1 MSGSASD
8 AARQQLMRRALSIVL
23 QSTDFDAVSAS
34 SLDILCTVSI
44 LHIQNMLS
52 QVHAY
57 AEHATRT
64 RPNMNDVG
72 RALEERSVTVS
83 QLDAYYHGEMVAS
96 QQPTIASAI
105 DLLRRQAT
113 ALTDHEQP
121 NMIYAGSRSGVF
133 FGNTSEDLLRKL
145 VKYHKDDRK
154 QLSTGVHREDR
165 HGNQSVDRD
174 HSDTMATQLTLASTE
189 YTSSSMSADANSKGD
204 RIAVGS
210 NDDDDDDGEEDA
222 DFEAPDISSM
232 HLHYSEATVLGG
244 AEEVQGPQVLNGE
257 TEASGSRALDE
268 EAIPADDA
276 VQGDG
281 FPPGSEIGQG
291 SARPPTTPQ
300 PKDAIEIMLLPP
312 PILPEHIPSQCPL
325 FPSPHTYRQ
334 TPVFPKREQD
344 FFRTRM
350 HKAEQS
356 RQAEENLQ
364 RLISGPYVAEDTG
377 ALDATQPPDTTSE
390 SGDRGSDNIASN
402 QDAQLGHRAQK
413 RIMHLFPPANFRHVR
428 KRTRLADFIK

>member
-83 QLDAYYHGEMVAS
+83 QLDAYYHGEVAAR
-96 QQPTIASAI
+96 QQPTTALAI

-113 ALTDHEQP
+113 ALTGHEQP
-121 NMIYAGSRSGVF
+121 DMIYAGSKSGVF

-145 VKYHKDDRK
+145 VEYHKDDRK
-154 QLSTGVHREDR
+154 RLNTGIHREDR
-165 HGNQSVDRD
+165 RGSQREDRD
-174 HSDTMATQLTLASTE
+174 HSDTMAAQLTLTSTE

-204 RIAVGS
+204 RVAVGS

-232 HLHYSEATVLGG
+232 HLHY
-244 AEEVQGPQVLNGE
+244 AEVAAPDDTAAVQGPQDLDDDIQALEG
-257 TEASGSRALDE
+257 GGLDE

-276 VQGDG
+276 VQGG
-281 FPPGSEIGQG
+281 GSSSGLEMGQE
-291 SARPPTTPQ
+291 SARSPITLQ
-300 PKDAIEIMLLPP
+300 PKDEIEIMLLPQ
-312 PILPEHIPSQCPL
+312 PILPEHIPSQCPQ

-344 FFRTRM
+344 FFRTRI

-364 RLISGPYVAEDTG
+364 RLISGPYVAEDTV
-377 ALDATQPPDTTSE
+377 AVDTTQPPDTTSGSE
-390 SGDRGSDNIASN
+390 DHGSDNITSK
-402 QDAQLGHRAQK
+402 QDAQLGHWAQK